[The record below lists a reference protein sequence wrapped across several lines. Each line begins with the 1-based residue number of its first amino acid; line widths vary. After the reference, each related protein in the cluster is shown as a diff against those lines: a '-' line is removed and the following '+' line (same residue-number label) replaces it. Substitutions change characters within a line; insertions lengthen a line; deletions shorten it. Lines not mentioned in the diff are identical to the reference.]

1 MGQGLEDCFL
11 AQVFSGQDGNGGNVR
26 RVGSWDILLCFKDFD
41 FFHF

>member
-26 RVGSWDILLCFKDFD
+26 RVGSWDILLCFK
-41 FFHF
+41 HFLNVW